1 MSQNLKTLIKETDMA
16 RFRVGNVRFG
26 GGRKASI
33 GFHGL
38 GVGVTLGGGRKGG
51 GGGGGSYEVIEIDW
65 HSLTDAEKAST
76 PLKQMRNLD
85 LSLISAE
92 DAALITFRRKRQ
104 NIRRVVLASCAL
116 IFTVSTLT
124 IFSPFIFFCIGLAS
138 TVASVFFLNKL
149 RLARKVE
156 SLDNPEDSQL
166 LAWALVND
174 SGGLAPL
181 SSGDKLL
188 EKLETDYGKKAIA
201 HVQKFAK
208 KRVLKARKLSFREIV
223 LSILAVNMLS
233 ALLLWLAIFVTNDDY
248 ALLCTRNE
256 FGTYENASEYVNNE
270 TVIIGINF
278 GCEDLYNRMNYF
290 KISIG
295 SVAVSSLF
303 SLVLG
308 LAAGKK
314 RLLSDLPKSAAQMVS
329 TKTKNVFQELKKSKE
344 QTQNS
349 KTEKKVKSMAARKE
363 LAEKLRKDLGK
374 N

>member
-51 GGGGGSYEVIEIDW
+51 GGGGSYEVIEIDW
-65 HSLTDAEKAST
+65 HSLTDAEKAKT
-76 PLKQMRNLD
+76 PLKQMRSLD

-104 NIRRVVLASCAL
+104 NIRRVVLASCIAV
-116 IFTVSTLT
+116 FGFSVFT
-124 IFSPFIFFCIGLAS
+124 IFSPFIFFCLSFAS

-156 SLDNPEDSQL
+156 LLDSPTDSQL

-174 SGGLAPL
+174 SKEHTSL
-181 SSGDKLL
+181 STKDTVL
-188 EKLETDYGKKAIA
+188 EKLESDFGIEAIA

-208 KRVLKARKLSFREIV
+208 NRVLKARKLSFREMV
-223 LSILAVNMLS
+223 LTILAANILS
-233 ALLLWLAIFVTNDDY
+233 ALLLWLAIFATNNDY
-248 ALLCTRNE
+248 ALLCSRGE
-256 FGTYENASEYVNNE
+256 SGFYENASDYVNDR
-270 TVIIGINF
+270 TAIIGINF
-278 GCEDLYNRMNYF
+278 GCRDLYNRMNYF
-290 KISIG
+290 RISIG
-295 SVAVSSLF
+295 SVVVSSLF

-314 RLLSDLPKSAAQMVS
+314 RLLSDLPQLAARKAS
-329 TKTKNVFQELKKSKE
+329 TKTKNMFQELKQSKE
-344 QTQNS
+344 QAKNS
-349 KTEKKVKSMAARKE
+349 KTEKKAKTVASRKE
-363 LAEKLRKDLGK
+363 LAEKLRKDFGK

>member
-1 MSQNLKTLIKETDMA
+1 MA

-26 GGRKASI
+26 GGRKASV
-33 GFHGL
+33 GFHGF

-104 NIRRVVLASCAL
+104 NIRRVVLASCVA
-116 IFTVSTLT
+116 IFVVSTLT

-149 RLARKVE
+149 RLARSVE
-156 SLDNPEDSQL
+156 SLDSPKDSQL

-174 SGGLAPL
+174 SRKHVPL
-181 SSGDKLL
+181 STGDKVL
-188 EKLETDYGKKAIA
+188 EKLETEYGKEAIA

-208 KRVLKARKLSFREIV
+208 KRVLKTRKFSFREMVLTILAANV
-223 LSILAVNMLS
+223 LSAF
-233 ALLLWLAIFVTNDDY
+233 LLWLAIFLTNDDY
-248 ALLCTRNE
+248 GLLCTKNE
-256 FGTYENASEYVNNE
+256 FGTYEKATEYVNNE

-290 KISIG
+290 RISIG

-314 RLLSDLPKSAAQMVS
+314 RLLSDLPKSAAQKVS

-349 KTEKKVKSMAARKE
+349 KTEKKAKTTAARKE